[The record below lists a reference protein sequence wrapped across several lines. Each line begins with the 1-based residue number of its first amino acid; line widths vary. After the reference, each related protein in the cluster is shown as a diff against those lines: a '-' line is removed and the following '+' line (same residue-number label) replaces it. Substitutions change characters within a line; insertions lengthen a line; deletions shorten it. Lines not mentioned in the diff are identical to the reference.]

1 MIMPALARLL
11 FCLCLAFALPIQ
23 AFAAPQAEEPLR
35 VIVINLRSATLTA
48 QYWNPILDYLGRRSG
63 IPLQLQIGRSQAET
77 VEMINR
83 GDADLVVSGTIFSPQ
98 ALTVGYRVVARTAGP
113 PVQGQIV
120 VARNSPLKSFRDI
133 AGKEVGFSSRSVFIA
148 YALPMNEILRTGI
161 EIKPNFAGNQEGVM
175 GQLASGRIQAA
186 AVHSQVM
193 REFSEREGF
202 AYRVLW
208 SSEKY
213 TTWPVAV
220 HPRLSAPQVAALQA
234 ALLGMQDDPE
244 GQRLLAA
251 CAAVI
256 KQQPPYGFVAAA
268 ERDYDNYRRFYKTT
282 LVRDCAGCSPK

>member
-1 MIMPALARLL
+1 MSVIARFLPRLCTALLLLVWACSVPAAG
-11 FCLCLAFALPIQ
+11 
-23 AFAAPQAEEPLR
+23 EPLR
-35 VIVINLRSATLTA
+35 VAVINLRSATLTA
-48 QYWNPILDYLGRRSG
+48 QYWNPILDYVGRRSG
-63 IPLQLQIGRSQAET
+63 IPLQLQVGRSQAET

-98 ALTVGYRVVARTAGP
+98 AQTVGYRVVARTAGP

-120 VARNSPLKSFRDI
+120 VARNSPLKAFRDI

-161 EIKPNFAGNQEGVM
+161 EIQPSFAGNQEGVM

-213 TTWPVAV
+213 MTWPVAV
-220 HPRLSAPQVAALQA
+220 HPRLPAAQVAMLQA

-244 GQRLLAA
+244 GQRLLAT

-282 LVRDCAGCSPK
+282 LVRDCVGCPPQ